1 MSNKNFGFGTQIRKS
16 PYFDSTVKWGATG
29 FSVYNHMYIP
39 RDFGSPEQNFW
50 NLIEKSILCDV
61 AVERQVEITGSDAYK
76 FIQLLTPRDLS
87 KLSVGQCKYVL
98 IVNND
103 GGILND
109 PVLLRLAENHFW
121 LSLADSDVLLW
132 AQGVAVNSG
141 LDVKISEP
149 DVSPLQLQGPTSQEI
164 MVKLFGEDIRDLKYY
179 WLREY
184 QLDGIPLI
192 VSRTGWS
199 SELGYEIYLRD
210 GSKGNELYE
219 KIMAAGKEHGIQP
232 GHTSSIRRIEG
243 GMLSYHADADIHT
256 NPFELGLDRLVN
268 LDSEINFI
276 GKKALKKIKEKG
288 ISRKQVGLVID
299 CAPLS
304 GPNTTFWPIKK
315 DRKQI
320 GKVTSAVYSPR
331 LKKNIALAMVS
342 VEQSEIDFIGKE
354 ALKKIK
360 QEGIKRKQVG
370 LIIDCDPLSGPNT
383 TFWPIEK
390 DGKKIGKVTS
400 AVYSPRLKK
409 NIALAMIEINYSELG
424 NRLDVQIHEGK
435 YSATIVEK
443 PFYDPKKNIVKS

>member
-16 PYFDSTVKWGATG
+16 PYFEATVKWGATG

-61 AVERQVEITGSDAYK
+61 AVERQVEITGPDAYK

-141 LDVKISEP
+141 LNVKISEP

-164 MVKLFGEDIRDLKYY
+164 MVKLFGEDIRELKYY
-179 WLREY
+179 WLKEY
-184 QLDGIPLI
+184 EIDGIPLI

-219 KIMAAGKEHGIQP
+219 KIMEAGKEHGLKP

-256 NPFELGLDRLVN
+256 NPFELGFDRLVN
-268 LDSEINFI
+268 LNSEI
-276 GKKALKKIKEKG
+276 
-288 ISRKQVGLVID
+288 Q
-299 CAPLS
+299 
-304 GPNTTFWPIKK
+304 
-315 DRKQI
+315 
-320 GKVTSAVYSPR
+320 
-331 LKKNIALAMVS
+331 
-342 VEQSEIDFIGKE
+342 FIGKE

-390 DGKKIGKVTS
+390 ETKTIGKVTS

-409 NIALAMIEINYSELG
+409 NIALAMIEIKHSELG
-424 NRLDVQIHEGK
+424 NQLDVQTHQGK

-443 PFYDPKKNIVKS
+443 PFYDPKKKIANS